1 MQKWEYLHV
10 RVDHQEVGMV
20 NGQPLGQLK
29 AGTSLLVKGQDLHE
43 MLSHAG
49 EDGWDLVSHKM
60 PNVGTEVFV
69 FRRPAPSTPNQA

>member
-1 MQKWEYLHV
+1 VQKWEYLHV

-20 NGQPLGQLK
+20 NGQQLGEFK
-29 AGTSLLVKGQDLHE
+29 AGTSMRVKGQDLHE
-43 MLSHAG
+43 MLSQAG

-69 FRRPAPSTPNQA
+69 FRRPAPTPPNRA

>member
-10 RVDHQEVGMV
+10 RVVHQEVGMV
-20 NGQPLGQLK
+20 NGQPLEKLRPGS
-29 AGTSLLVKGQDLHE
+29 GLLVKGQDLHE
-43 MLSHAG
+43 LLSQAG

-69 FRRPAPSTPNQA
+69 FRRAKP

>member
-20 NGQPLGQLK
+20 NGQQLEISK
-29 AGTSLLVKGQDLHE
+29 SGTSLLVKGQDLHE
-43 MLSHAG
+43 MLSQAG

-69 FRRPAPSTPNQA
+69 FRRPDSSHPNQA